1 MIYRVLSK
9 ERMYQ
14 AEELWNYCFEKKTEP
29 FFRYYFEQY
38 CGKDNMVIGGFDKVG
53 EEEKLRTMLHV
64 NPYMLRLRGQ
74 EMLVPYLVGI
84 ATAPEAR
91 GQHLLRP
98 LLETAFEVLRSQG
111 FPFVTLMPISA
122 GIYLPY
128 EFAYCYYRHEYK
140 MPLAKLQIPAIGD
153 DLSVE
158 RLDLASLLQAVTD
171 EETQPCNPLAN
182 IYASVTAAWNG
193 VPQRTAFQWR
203 KLLSVVTQENVLCAV
218 VYLSLIHI

>member
-14 AEELWNYCFEKKTEP
+14 AEELWDYCFEKKTEP
-29 FFRYYFEQY
+29 FFQYYFEQY

-53 EEEKLRTMLHV
+53 EEETLRTMLHV
-64 NPYMLRLRGQ
+64 NPYMLHLRGQ

-140 MPLAKLQIPAIGD
+140 MPLAKLRIAEIGEELD
-153 DLSVE
+153 NLTVCFFGGGFFSLTGSRYAVDERDYSLVREVELAVAGEKLS
-158 RLDLASLLQAVTD
+158 
-171 EETQPCNPLAN
+171 
-182 IYASVTAAWNG
+182 G
-193 VPQRTAFQWR
+193 
-203 KLLSVVTQENVLCAV
+203 KLLVLRVGVFRVAA
-218 VYLSLIHI
+218 LGG